1 MSSFAKPTN
10 SERENGRGG
19 EREEGRN
26 LMCALCSQLFKY
38 YIKLKTLCSFCREGI
53 KWWRIFL
60 LLIASIIGVGL
71 LIALAVIICSKWT
84 AYVKLHVRIV
94 TYREPSQPTCPFYNL
109 LLMLGVFQCCIRFA
123 VILVSLPLVSSR

>member
-19 EREEGRN
+19 GREEGRN
-26 LMCALCSQLFKY
+26 LMCVLCCQLLKY
-38 YIKLKTLCSFCREGI
+38 YIKKKLCAPFTEKKLR
-53 KWWRIFL
+53 WWRIFL

-84 AYVKLHVRIV
+84 A
-94 TYREPSQPTCPFYNL
+94 
-109 LLMLGVFQCCIRFA
+109 
-123 VILVSLPLVSSR
+123 